1 VTLPRDEIRRRAAV
15 GVTGDSDLDLA
26 RDPRART
33 SRLPKEVFE
42 VLREALTVGPVL
54 VQTPRAGYAT
64 SLACETCRHPAG
76 CTVCHG
82 PLRIRS
88 AQEPP
93 SCSWCGTVAAAWV
106 CPECGGRGL
115 RAPVLG
121 DRRTAEELGRAFA
134 SIPVQTSS
142 ADRIVDRVAARPA
155 IVVATP
161 GAEPP
166 ADGGYAAVVLLDSWL
181 LLARADLRAQE
192 EALRRWLN
200 AAALVGSSPDRP
212 GRVLAV
218 GDPAQGS
225 LQALVRWDPAGFAQ
239 REIAE
244 RQEAHLPPASRVA
257 TLTGAPDLLEGA
269 LATLQLP
276 PGAEVL
282 GPVEVA
288 DDQRYVIR
296 VPRTVGA
303 ELSAALVLMQ
313 AGRSARKE
321 PHLRV
326 DVDPVSLD

>member
-1 VTLPRDEIRRRAAV
+1 VRRWFNAA
-15 GVTGDSDLDLA
+15 TLA
-26 RDPRART
+26 RP
-33 SRLPKEVFE
+33 
-42 VLREALTVGPVL
+42 
-54 VQTPRAGYAT
+54 
-64 SLACETCRHPAG
+64 
-76 CTVCHG
+76 
-82 PLRIRS
+82 
-88 AQEPP
+88 
-93 SCSWCGTVAAAWV
+93 GTR
-106 CPECGGRGL
+106 GGR
-115 RAPVLG
+115 
-121 DRRTAEELGRAFA
+121 
-134 SIPVQTSS
+134 
-142 ADRIVDRVAARPA
+142 
-155 IVVATP
+155 VV
-161 GAEPP
+161 
-166 ADGGYAAVVLLDSWL
+166 
-181 LLARADLRAQE
+181 
-192 EALRRWLN
+192 
-200 AAALVGSSPDRP
+200 
-212 GRVLAV
+212 AV
-218 GDPAQGS
+218 GDPARPE